1 MRVAVA
7 ALGERVSPP
16 WWRTEFLTVAG
27 IASMGMLF
35 PRTGFWAS
43 ARATAEA
50 ARDLH
55 DARVAKHGRFHLF
68 RLPIAQER
76 AVASLTSSEDGT
88 DAIRG
93 VVEAGEEA
101 LRGALADLAGGSIS
115 AAGANG
121 PVSLGCVNV
130 SVTSHDVAAMAACY
144 LGAFAG
150 GTMVFPYLDVQ
161 PAAEA

>member
-7 ALGERVSPP
+7 ALGERVLPP
-16 WWRTEFLTVAG
+16 WWRTEFLTAAG

-35 PRTGFWAS
+35 PHTGFWAS

-50 ARDLH
+50 ARELH

-76 AVASLTSSEDGT
+76 AVVALTSSEDVT
-88 DAIRG
+88 AAIRG
-93 VVEAGEEA
+93 VVEAGEDA
-101 LRGALADLAGGSIS
+101 LREALADLAGGSTS
-115 AAGANG
+115 TAGANG
-121 PVSLGCVNV
+121 PVWIGHVHRELS
-130 SVTSHDVAAMAACY
+130 SDQVAAVAACY